1 MWFYAEPCRAQK
13 HLQEDKKSQRGRHSI
28 FQYHLLFWGASIV
41 QWANQIGSLQKN
53 QVGLMKHPQ
62 LINMKQNKVPLV
74 YNGGRVFFANY

>member
-1 MWFYAEPCRAQK
+1 
-13 HLQEDKKSQRGRHSI
+13 
-28 FQYHLLFWGASIV
+28 
-41 QWANQIGSLQKN
+41 LQKN